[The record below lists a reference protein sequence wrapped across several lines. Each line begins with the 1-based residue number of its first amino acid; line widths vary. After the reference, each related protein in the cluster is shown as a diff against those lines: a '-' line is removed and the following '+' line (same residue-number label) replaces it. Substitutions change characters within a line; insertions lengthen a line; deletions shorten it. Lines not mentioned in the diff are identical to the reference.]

1 MGPSLTWLPRRR
13 EAFRAIAPGVAALWL
28 AAGCVPTRHD
38 NVMAP
43 VSAAARGLPPGVLEA
58 YAPSREP
65 QGRAAAEI
73 PDPTR
78 ELDLAALVDL
88 AERTHPETRRAWEQA
103 RAAAARLGEAES
115 AYYPAVALLASAGWS
130 KTVDDTKTGD
140 ELVRESAL
148 IPEVS
153 LSYLLYDF
161 GRRDADWE
169 HAQERLAGAN
179 FAFDRTHQQVA
190 FSVQR
195 SFFAYD
201 ASRARVVAAASTL
214 TNARTVSE
222 SMDAQLQ
229 RGLASRTDVLL
240 ARQEEAR
247 AAFEL
252 ERARGVRDD
261 AYAALA
267 ESIGIAPTVSLQI
280 TSLSEQPIPNALAD
294 TVDQVIDRALV
305 QRPDLAARVAELRA
319 REAEQRRAEAAFWP
333 TLRLRGNGG
342 GVVHAYRAGPPYSS
356 HGGAESE
363 GGAFLEF
370 EWTLFDGGER
380 RSKVRAAEAARGE
393 AEAEIEIA
401 TLAALREVW
410 RSYADV
416 RTGLR
421 QQEFAAALLAASQD
435 AYDAALASY
444 QAGLGSA
451 LDLLAAQR
459 DLADAQATF
468 VDSRAALLTSAASL
482 AFAAGDIR

>member
-1 MGPSLTWLPRRR
+1 MT
-13 EAFRAIAPGVAALWL
+13 
-28 AAGCVPTRHD
+28 
-38 NVMAP
+38 AP
-43 VSAAARGLPPGVLEA
+43 VSAATRGLPPGVLEA

-65 QGRAAAEI
+65 LERAAAEI
-73 PDPTR
+73 PDPTQ
-78 ELDLAALVDL
+78 EMDLAALVDL
-88 AERTHPETRRAWEQA
+88 AERTHPETRLAWEQA

-115 AYYPAVALLASAGWS
+115 AYYPTVAVLASAGWS
-130 KTVDDTKTGD
+130 KAVYPTPTGD

-148 IPEVS
+148 TPEVS

-169 HAQERLAGAN
+169 RAQERLAGAN
-179 FAFDRTHQQVA
+179 FSFDRTHQQVA
-190 FSVQR
+190 FTVQR
-195 SFFAYD
+195 SFFSYD
-201 ASRARVVAAASTL
+201 ASRARVTAAESTL
-214 TNARTVSE
+214 TNARTVFE
-222 SMDAQLQ
+222 SFDAQLQ
-229 RGLASRTDVLL
+229 RGLASRTDLLL

-261 AYAALA
+261 AYAALT
-267 ESIGIAPTVSLQI
+267 ESIGLPPTVSLQI
-280 TSLSEQPIPNALAD
+280 TSLSEQPIPDALAD

-333 TLRLRGNGG
+333 TLRLRGDGG
-342 GVVHAYRAGPPYSS
+342 GIIHAYRAGVPYSS
-356 HGGAESE
+356 HDGAEPT

-380 RSKVRAAEAARGE
+380 RSKVREAEAARGE

-444 QAGLGSA
+444 QTGLGSA

-459 DLADAQATF
+459 DLANAQATF

-482 AFAAGDIR
+482 AFAAGDVR